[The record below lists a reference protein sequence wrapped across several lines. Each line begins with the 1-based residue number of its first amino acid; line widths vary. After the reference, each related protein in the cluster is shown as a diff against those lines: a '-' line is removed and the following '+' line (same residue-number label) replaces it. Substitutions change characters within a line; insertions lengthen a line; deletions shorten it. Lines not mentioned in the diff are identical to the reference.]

1 MNDTQNPPRRL
12 CVNCRHFTPNSL
24 FSGRMALEW
33 GHCDAFFTSYSPIDG
48 TPNEKMHA
56 KNARDILGPCK
67 PEGIEWEAAP

>member
-1 MNDTQNPPRRL
+1 
-12 CVNCRHFTPNSL
+12 
-24 FSGRMALEW
+24 MALEW

-67 PEGIEWEAAP
+67 PEGIEYEEKNPHE